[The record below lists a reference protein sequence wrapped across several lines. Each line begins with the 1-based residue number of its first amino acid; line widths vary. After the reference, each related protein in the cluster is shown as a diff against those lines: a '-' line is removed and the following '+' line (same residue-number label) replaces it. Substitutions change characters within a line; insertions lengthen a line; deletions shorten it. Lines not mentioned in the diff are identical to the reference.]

1 MLDIFQNEI
10 LLHSPS
16 PHAGVKKRIEPSLPA
31 RTGVG
36 LKPEHYGDIIG
47 TNPDIGW
54 FEVHPENYMGEGGA
68 PHHYLEKIR
77 ALYPLSLHGVGLSIG
92 AVQPLNEQH
101 LKRLRTLMDRYEP
114 QSFSEHLAWS
124 THESHFLN
132 DLLPLPYTHDTLML
146 VSHHVDQV
154 QTYLGRKMLIENP
167 STYIQFRHNDMSE
180 IDFLK
185 SLVKSTG
192 CGLLLDV
199 NNVYVCAINHG
210 FSAEEYID
218 AFPVEHIGEIHLAGH
233 AEIEDDCGEILL
245 VDAHDRNVKEEVWAL
260 YERIIQ
266 RAGPKPTLIEWDND
280 IPAWDVL
287 FDEAVKAEAIMDN
300 RRTNVKA
307 QH

>member
-1 MLDIFQNEI
+1 MLDIFQNEAP
-10 LLHSPS
+10 LRSPA
-16 PHAGVKKRIEPSLPA
+16 PYEDVKKRIETSLPA
-31 RTGVG
+31 RAGVG
-36 LKPEHYGDIIG
+36 LKPEHYHDILG
-47 TNPDIGW
+47 KNPDIGW

-101 LKRLRTLMDRYEP
+101 LMRLKALMDRYQPE
-114 QSFSEHLAWS
+114 SFSEHLAWS

-132 DLLPLPYTHDTLML
+132 DLLPLPYTQDTLML
-146 VSHHVDQV
+146 VSQHIDQV

-180 IDFLK
+180 IEFLK
-185 SLVKSTG
+185 ALVKSTG

-210 FSAEEYID
+210 FQAEDYID

-233 AEIEDDCGEILL
+233 AEIEDDCGEMLL
-245 VDAHDRNVKEEVWAL
+245 VDAHDRNVKDEVWAL

-280 IPAWDVL
+280 IPTWDVL
-287 FDEAVKAEAIMDN
+287 FEEAVKADTLMDN

-307 QH
+307 PH